1 MPKPPRTHM
10 SSTDSTAIEKD
21 LHRRT
26 QCVVL
31 SLHGLLREAQN
42 PNLSPHARKRLK
54 WNADCL
60 QLAIDALCRPN
71 PAAHQ
76 PRNEFDQIGLEV
88 KRLEEELGL
97 HK

>member
-1 MPKPPRTHM
+1 M
-10 SSTDSTAIEKD
+10 SSIDSSAIEKD

-42 PNLSPHARKRLK
+42 PKLSPHARKRLE

-71 PAAHQ
+71 PATPP
-76 PRNEFDQIGLEV
+76 PRPEV
-88 KRLEEELGL
+88 DHVGEEVERLRLEEALDL

>member
-10 SSTDSTAIEKD
+10 GSNDSTVIEKD

-31 SLHGLLREAQN
+31 SLHALLRDAQN
-42 PNLSPHARKRLK
+42 PKLSFHARKRLD
-54 WNADCL
+54 WTADCL
-60 QLAIDALCRPN
+60 QTAIDALCRPN
-71 PAAHQ
+71 PAAPQ
-76 PRNEFDQIGLEV
+76 PRNEFDHIGAEV
-88 KRLEEELGL
+88 KRLEEELGF